1 MKSSDLGKKVIRK
14 ELALIPKSPGVYRM
28 LNHKGDI
35 LYVGKAKN
43 LPNRLKNY
51 VSEKNHIIRTERML
65 SQTFKIEIT
74 TTANESE
81 ALLLEANLIKKFKP
95 KFNILLKDDKSFPF
109 IFIGNKDQWPQVT
122 KHRGKKDK
130 DGFYFGPF
138 ASAGSAN
145 WTVKM
150 LQKIFLLRVCDE
162 TTFKNRKRPCIL
174 YQIKRCSAPCVGYVE
189 KKEYKNS
196 VEATIRTTKGTNFD
210 YFSKEAKNKFFN
222 EEYQVT
228 NLSDRMGMRLEGPKL
243 ENIVNTNIKSEGL
256 VKGVVQVPADGN
268 PIIMFS
274 DHGSIG
280 GYPKIAVVITADHDK
295 AAQLAPG
302 SRIKFKEV
310 NLDEAESL
318 FKTYSKDT
326 KSYLEKIK

>member
-1 MKSSDLGKKVIRK
+1 MSDTYFEILRSGTNSSIQDKGRTHLYHIGITISGAMDQRIFSISNALVNNNLNEGVI
-14 ELALIPKSPGVYRM
+14 EFAYQGPLLQ
-28 LNHKGDI
+28 
-35 LYVGKAKN
+35 
-43 LPNRLKNY
+43 LKNGSANFVITGNVVFNILRKNSIIEEGKCFQSY
-51 VSEKNHIIRTERML
+51 FLEKEDQIDIIYTKDSVFGYLAIEGG
-65 SQTFKIEIT
+65 FKIEKVWDSYSVNTKAKIGPNNGEKFS
-74 TTANESE
+74 AGEKIY
-81 ALLLEANLIKKFKP
+81 IKKSEVNNF
-95 KFNILLKDDKSFPF
+95 
-109 IFIGNKDQWPQVT
+109 V
-122 KHRGKKDK
+122 KK
-130 DGFYFGPF
+130 
-138 ASAGSAN
+138 
-145 WTVKM
+145 
-150 LQKIFLLRVCDE
+150 KI
-162 TTFKNRKRPCIL
+162 
-174 YQIKRCSAPCVGYVE
+174 
-189 KKEYKNS
+189 EYKNS
-196 VEATIRTTKGTNFD
+196 VEATIRITKGTNFD
-210 YFSKEAKNKFFN
+210 YFSKEAKNKFFK
-222 EEYQVT
+222 EEYLVT

-268 PIIMFS
+268 PIVMFS

>member
-1 MKSSDLGKKVIRK
+1 MSDTYFEILRSGTNSSIQDKGRTHLYHIGITISGAMDQRIFSISNALVNNNLNEGVI
-14 ELALIPKSPGVYRM
+14 EFAYQGPLLQ
-28 LNHKGDI
+28 
-35 LYVGKAKN
+35 
-43 LPNRLKNY
+43 LKNGSANFVITGNVVFNILRKNSIIEEGKCFQSY
-51 VSEKNHIIRTERML
+51 LLEKEDQIDIIYTKDSVFGYLAIEGG
-65 SQTFKIEIT
+65 FKIEKVWDSYSVNTKAKIGPNNGEKFS
-74 TTANESE
+74 AGEKIY
-81 ALLLEANLIKKFKP
+81 IKKSEVNNF
-95 KFNILLKDDKSFPF
+95 
-109 IFIGNKDQWPQVT
+109 V
-122 KHRGKKDK
+122 KK
-130 DGFYFGPF
+130 
-138 ASAGSAN
+138 
-145 WTVKM
+145 
-150 LQKIFLLRVCDE
+150 KI
-162 TTFKNRKRPCIL
+162 
-174 YQIKRCSAPCVGYVE
+174 
-189 KKEYKNS
+189 EYKNS
-196 VEATIRTTKGTNFD
+196 VEATIRITKGTNFD

-295 AAQLAPG
+295 AAQLSPG

-318 FKTYSKDT
+318 FKTYSNDT

>member
-1 MKSSDLGKKVIRK
+1 MSDTYFEILRPGTNTSIQDKGRNHLYHIGIALSGAMDQRIFSISNALVNNNLNEGVI
-14 ELALIPKSPGVYRM
+14 EFAYQGPLLQ
-28 LNHKGDI
+28 
-35 LYVGKAKN
+35 
-43 LPNRLKNY
+43 LKNGSANFVITGNVVFNILRKNSTIEEGKCFQSY
-51 VSEKNHIIRTERML
+51 LLEKEDQIDIIYTKDSVFGYLAIEGG
-65 SQTFKIEIT
+65 FKIEKVWDSYSVNTKAKIGPNNGEKFS
-74 TTANESE
+74 AGEKIY
-81 ALLLEANLIKKFKP
+81 IKKSEVNNF
-95 KFNILLKDDKSFPF
+95 
-109 IFIGNKDQWPQVT
+109 V
-122 KHRGKKDK
+122 KK
-130 DGFYFGPF
+130 
-138 ASAGSAN
+138 
-145 WTVKM
+145 
-150 LQKIFLLRVCDE
+150 KI
-162 TTFKNRKRPCIL
+162 
-174 YQIKRCSAPCVGYVE
+174 
-189 KKEYKNS
+189 EYKNS

>member
-1 MKSSDLGKKVIRK
+1 MSDTYFEILRPGTNSSIQDKGRTNLYHIGITISGAMDQRIFSISNALVNNNLNEGVI
-14 ELALIPKSPGVYRM
+14 EFAYQGPLLQ
-28 LNHKGDI
+28 
-35 LYVGKAKN
+35 
-43 LPNRLKNY
+43 LKNGSANF
-51 VSEKNHIIRTERML
+51 VITGNVVFNILRKNSISEEGKCFQSYLLEKEDQIDIIYTKDSVFGYLAIEGG
-65 SQTFKIEIT
+65 FKIEKVWDSYSVNTKAKIGPNNGEKFS
-74 TTANESE
+74 AGEKIY
-81 ALLLEANLIKKFKP
+81 IKKSEV
-95 KFNILLKDDKSFPF
+95 NNF
-109 IFIGNKDQWPQVT
+109 I
-122 KHRGKKDK
+122 KK
-130 DGFYFGPF
+130 
-138 ASAGSAN
+138 
-145 WTVKM
+145 
-150 LQKIFLLRVCDE
+150 KI
-162 TTFKNRKRPCIL
+162 
-174 YQIKRCSAPCVGYVE
+174 
-189 KKEYKNS
+189 EYKNS

>member
-1 MKSSDLGKKVIRK
+1 MCDTYFEILRSGTNSSIQDKGRTHLYHIGITISGAMDQRIFSISNALVNNNLNEGVIEFAYQGPLLQLK
-14 ELALIPKSPGVYRM
+14 NGSVNFAITGNVSF
-28 LNHKGDI
+28 NI
-35 LYVGKAKN
+35 LRKN
-43 LPNRLKNY
+43 LKIEEGKCFQSYLL
-51 VSEKNHIIRTERML
+51 EKEDQIDIIYTKDSVFGYLAIEGG
-65 SQTFKIEIT
+65 FKIEKVWDSYSVNTKAKIGPNNGEKFS
-74 TTANESE
+74 AGEKIY
-81 ALLLEANLIKKFKP
+81 IKKSEVNNF
-95 KFNILLKDDKSFPF
+95 
-109 IFIGNKDQWPQVT
+109 V
-122 KHRGKKDK
+122 KK
-130 DGFYFGPF
+130 
-138 ASAGSAN
+138 
-145 WTVKM
+145 
-150 LQKIFLLRVCDE
+150 KI
-162 TTFKNRKRPCIL
+162 
-174 YQIKRCSAPCVGYVE
+174 
-189 KKEYKNS
+189 EYKNS

>member
-1 MKSSDLGKKVIRK
+1 MSDTYFEILRSGTNSSIQDKGRNHLYHIGITISGAMDRK
-14 ELALIPKSPGVYRM
+14 IFTLSNALV
-28 LNHKGDI
+28 N
-35 LYVGKAKN
+35 KN
-43 LPNRLKNY
+43 LYEGVIEFAYQGPLLRLKNGSVNFVITGNVVFNILRKNLIIEEGKCFQSY
-51 VSEKNHIIRTERML
+51 LLEKEDQIDIIYTKDSVFGYLAIEGG
-65 SQTFKIEIT
+65 FKIEKVWDSYSVNTKAKIGPNNGEKFS
-74 TTANESE
+74 AGEKIY
-81 ALLLEANLIKKFKP
+81 IKKSEV
-95 KFNILLKDDKSFPF
+95 NNF
-109 IFIGNKDQWPQVT
+109 I
-122 KHRGKKDK
+122 KK
-130 DGFYFGPF
+130 
-138 ASAGSAN
+138 
-145 WTVKM
+145 
-150 LQKIFLLRVCDE
+150 KI
-162 TTFKNRKRPCIL
+162 
-174 YQIKRCSAPCVGYVE
+174 
-189 KKEYKNS
+189 EYKNS

-295 AAQLAPG
+295 AAQLSPG

>member
-1 MKSSDLGKKVIRK
+1 MSDTYFEILRSGTNSSIQDKGRTNLYHIGITISGAMDQRIFSISNALVNNNLNEGVI
-14 ELALIPKSPGVYRM
+14 EFAYQGPLLQ
-28 LNHKGDI
+28 
-35 LYVGKAKN
+35 
-43 LPNRLKNY
+43 LKNGSANFVITGNVVFNILRKNSTIEEGKCFQSY
-51 VSEKNHIIRTERML
+51 LLEKEDQIDIIYTKDSVFGYLAIEGG
-65 SQTFKIEIT
+65 FKIEKVWDSYSVNTKAKIGPNNGEKFS
-74 TTANESE
+74 AGEKIY
-81 ALLLEANLIKKFKP
+81 IKKSEV
-95 KFNILLKDDKSFPF
+95 NNF
-109 IFIGNKDQWPQVT
+109 I
-122 KHRGKKDK
+122 KK
-130 DGFYFGPF
+130 
-138 ASAGSAN
+138 
-145 WTVKM
+145 
-150 LQKIFLLRVCDE
+150 KI
-162 TTFKNRKRPCIL
+162 
-174 YQIKRCSAPCVGYVE
+174 
-189 KKEYKNS
+189 EYKNS
-196 VEATIRTTKGTNFD
+196 LEATIRTTKGTNFD

>member
-1 MKSSDLGKKVIRK
+1 MSDTYFEILRSGTNSSIQDKGRTHLYHIGITISGAMDQRIFSISNALVNNNLNEGVI
-14 ELALIPKSPGVYRM
+14 EFAYQGPLLQ
-28 LNHKGDI
+28 
-35 LYVGKAKN
+35 
-43 LPNRLKNY
+43 LKNGSANFVITGNVVFNILRKNSIIEEGKRFQSY
-51 VSEKNHIIRTERML
+51 LLEKEDQIDIIYTKDSVFGYLAIEGG
-65 SQTFKIEIT
+65 FKIEKVWDSYSVNTKAKIGPNNGEKFS
-74 TTANESE
+74 AGEKIY
-81 ALLLEANLIKKFKP
+81 IKKSEVNNF
-95 KFNILLKDDKSFPF
+95 
-109 IFIGNKDQWPQVT
+109 V
-122 KHRGKKDK
+122 KK
-130 DGFYFGPF
+130 
-138 ASAGSAN
+138 
-145 WTVKM
+145 
-150 LQKIFLLRVCDE
+150 KI
-162 TTFKNRKRPCIL
+162 
-174 YQIKRCSAPCVGYVE
+174 
-189 KKEYKNS
+189 EYKNS
-196 VEATIRTTKGTNFD
+196 VEATIRITKGTNFD
-210 YFSKEAKNKFFN
+210 YFSKEAKNKFFK
-222 EEYQVT
+222 EEYLVT